1 MKRAMSNKTVT
12 TYDPQKVNVIVD
24 GRVITGF
31 ASDGVVTLTRN
42 SDSVTPAVGAKGD
55 VAYSENADE
64 TGTVAI
70 TLMSTSASLSYLRGL
85 EAKRK
90 MVTVSVQDVNDN
102 DAFVM
107 SCDNCRVLKMPD
119 AARTKE
125 QGTVTINIYV
135 PFMVLR

>member
-1 MKRAMSNKTVT
+1 MSNKTVT

-31 ASDGVVTLTRN
+31 ATDGVVSLTRN

-70 TLMSTSASLSYLRGL
+70 TLMSTSSSLSYLRSL

>member
-1 MKRAMSNKTVT
+1 MSNKTVT

-107 SCDNCRVLKMPD
+107 SCDNCRVLKIPD

>member
-1 MKRAMSNKTVT
+1 MSNKTVT

-125 QGTVTINIYV
+125 QGTVTINISV

>member
-1 MKRAMSNKTVT
+1 MSNKTVT

-85 EAKRK
+85 EAKQIGRAH
-90 MVTVSVQDVNDN
+90 V
-102 DAFVM
+102 
-107 SCDNCRVLKMPD
+107 
-119 AARTKE
+119 
-125 QGTVTINIYV
+125 
-135 PFMVLR
+135 

>member
-1 MKRAMSNKTVT
+1 MNNKTVT

-31 ASDGVVTLTRN
+31 AADGVVTLTRN

-64 TGTVAI
+64 TGTVAL
-70 TLMSTSASLSYLRGL
+70 TLMSTSASLSYLRTL

-90 MVTVSVQDVNDN
+90 MVTVSVQDVNDS

-119 AARTKE
+119 ATRTKE
-125 QGTVTINIYV
+125 QGTVTVNIYV

>member
-1 MKRAMSNKTVT
+1 MSNKTVT

-102 DAFVM
+102 DASVM

>member
-1 MKRAMSNKTVT
+1 MSNKTVT

-55 VAYSENADE
+55 VAYSVNADE

-119 AARTKE
+119 ANRAKE
-125 QGTVTINIYV
+125 QGTVTVNIYV
-135 PFMVLR
+135 PSMVLR

>member
-1 MKRAMSNKTVT
+1 MSNKTAT

>member
-1 MKRAMSNKTVT
+1 MSNKTVT

-107 SCDNCRVLKMPD
+107 SCDNCRC
-119 AARTKE
+119 
-125 QGTVTINIYV
+125 
-135 PFMVLR
+135 

>member
-1 MKRAMSNKTVT
+1 MSNKTVT

-102 DAFVM
+102 DAFVI
-107 SCDNCRVLKMPD
+107 SCDNCRVMKMPD

>member
-1 MKRAMSNKTVT
+1 MSNKTVT

-31 ASDGVVTLTRN
+31 AADGVVTLTRN

>member
-1 MKRAMSNKTVT
+1 MSNKTVT

-70 TLMSTSASLSYLRGL
+70 TLMSTSASLSYRRGL

>member
-1 MKRAMSNKTVT
+1 MSDKTVT

>member
-1 MKRAMSNKTVT
+1 MSNKTVT

-24 GRVITGF
+24 GRGITGF

>member
-1 MKRAMSNKTVT
+1 MSNKTVT

-102 DAFVM
+102 DSFVM

>member
-1 MKRAMSNKTVT
+1 MSNKTVT

-31 ASDGVVTLTRN
+31 ASDGVVTRTRN

>member
-1 MKRAMSNKTVT
+1 MSNKTVT
-12 TYDPQKVNVIVD
+12 SYDPQKVNVIVD

>member
-1 MKRAMSNKTVT
+1 MSNKTVT

-107 SCDNCRVLKMPD
+107 SCDNCRGLKMPD

>member
-1 MKRAMSNKTVT
+1 MSNKTVT

-70 TLMSTSASLSYLRGL
+70 ALMATSASLSYLRGL

>member
-1 MKRAMSNKTVT
+1 MSNNTVT

>member
-1 MKRAMSNKTVT
+1 MSNKTVT

-24 GRVITGF
+24 GRVITVY

>member
-1 MKRAMSNKTVT
+1 MSNKTVT

-31 ASDGVVTLTRN
+31 AADGVVTLTRN

-70 TLMSTSASLSYLRGL
+70 TLMSTSASLSYLRTL

-125 QGTVTINIYV
+125 QGTVTVNIYV

>member
-1 MKRAMSNKTVT
+1 MSNKTVT

-70 TLMSTSASLSYLRGL
+70 TLMSTSASLSYLRVL